1 MSAYHRLA
9 DIQADLAAGKTTCVA
24 LAEGYLSRIKARPEL
39 NAFLEVFEEELL
51 QQAATQDARRAEGQP
66 LGRLH
71 GLIIGLKDNIAYQGH
86 RFSASSKILE
96 GFESLFSATVT
107 ERLLAEDALIIGRLN
122 CDEFAMGSSNEN
134 SAYGP
139 VRHPLDTERVPG
151 GSSGGSAAAVAANLC
166 HAALGTDTG
175 GSIRQP
181 ASLCGIYGLKPTY
194 GRISRHGLIAYGSSF
209 DQAGPMTR
217 SLEDCALL
225 LEVMA
230 GPDQFDA
237 TAARKPVPAYSDYQ
251 PASGTMR
258 FAVYE
263 EVLQG
268 GLEPE
273 LEAAFKAKIE
283 ALKEAGHTVDFVKF
297 PYLDLLV
304 PVYYLL
310 ATAEASS
317 NLSRYTGVLYGKRS
331 PEATDLRT
339 TYTLSRSQGFGEEVK
354 RRIMLGTFVLSE
366 GYYDAFYGKAQKVRR
381 VVRDETRKLLESYDA
396 ILSPTSPVAA
406 FKLGEKSND
415 PIQLYLAD
423 IFTVQANIVGMPA
436 ITVPFANN
444 SAGLPY
450 GLQLMCGP
458 WQEEKLFSL
467 TAAIE

>member
-1 MSAYHRLA
+1 MSAYNRLA
-9 DIQADLAAGKTTCVA
+9 DIQADLAAGKTTMVA
-24 LAEGYLSRIKARPEL
+24 LAEGYLSRIHARPEL
-39 NAFLEVFEEELL
+39 NAFLEVFEQELL
-51 QQAATQDARRAEGQP
+51 EKAALLDARIAEGKP

-225 LEVMA
+225 LEVIA
-230 GPDQFDA
+230 GPDQYDA
-237 TAARKPVPAYSDYQ
+237 TAARKPVPAYSKAQ
-251 PASGTMR
+251 PQNGPMR

-283 ALKEAGHTVDFVKF
+283 ALKEAGHVVDFVKF

-436 ITVPFANN
+436 ISAPFANN

-458 WQEEKLFSL
+458 WEEEKLFSL
-467 TAAIE
+467 TAAV